1 VEEVACLCHLIAAS
15 AHLLLLL
22 QATPATGLASQLP
35 VVTSRLA
42 NQQQLLLAALAASA
56 MLLYLQM
63 LLLLLLVQQA
73 VGCQH
78 CLNGG

>member
-1 VEEVACLCHLIAAS
+1 VEEVACLCHLTAAS
-15 AHLLLLL
+15 AHLLLLRL
-22 QATPATGLASQLP
+22 ATPTAGLAVRLP

-42 NQQQLLLAALAASA
+42 NQQQLLLAALGASA

-63 LLLLLLVQQA
+63 LLLLVQQA

-78 CLNGG
+78 CLTGG